1 MDDFLKDSTPDERE
15 ALFNSL
21 NEDLLQV
28 FNEDTVNLDAEFKFP
43 LSHEAENEVEGED
56 RIRFLEEIGR
66 GGMKVIHKCEVEN
79 SGRVLAIATL
89 RDQSDPK
96 LIERFLKEAKITRM
110 LDHENIVKVYDSGLS
125 TARGPYIAMKYS
137 EGLSLSEILQEISLG
152 NEELIAQFPLYKRL
166 EVFEKVAS
174 AIDYAHHEGVVHLDI
189 KPENVLV
196 EQSGRILVCDWGL
209 ARILPEFE
217 TVENF
222 ALSSISGIYAK
233 GSPGYMA
240 PEQIVQNE
248 KTIETDIYQLGGLLY
263 SILFY
268 RSPVE
273 GENVDEILEKTVA
286 GQLDL
291 PPESQENDLIK
302 LIRRALAINPSE
314 RFHSVAN
321 MMGAYR
327 QISST
332 FLELERRQEI
342 ILRKKIKRYRNDA
355 VKYKRMA
362 SKTKKEVWLL
372 SVVVALLLVILGI
385 GLIRQKGYE
394 QILPDYIESSQNF
407 SENEEEIDAENSYYK
422 ILKK

>member
-15 ALFNSL
+15 ALFDSL

-28 FNEDTVNLDAEFKFP
+28 FDEDTINLDAEFQFP
-43 LSHEAENEVEGED
+43 LSYEAENEEEGED

-66 GGMKVIHKCEVEN
+66 GGMKVIHKCEVEKN
-79 SGRVLAIATL
+79 GQILAIATL
-89 RDQSDPK
+89 KDQLDPK
-96 LIERFLKEAKITRM
+96 AIERFLKEAKITKM

-125 TARGPYIAMKYS
+125 VARGPYIAMKYS
-137 EGLSLSEILQEISLG
+137 EGMSLSEILQEISLG
-152 NEELIAQFPLYKRL
+152 SEELIAAYPLNKRL
-166 EVFEKVAS
+166 EIFEKVAA

-189 KPENVLV
+189 KPENILV
-196 EQSGRILVCDWGL
+196 SKRGKVLVCDWGL

-217 TVENF
+217 TAANY
-222 ALSSISGIYAK
+222 ALSSISGVYAK

-273 GENVDEILEKTVA
+273 GEDVDEILEKTVA
-286 GQLDL
+286 GELDL
-291 PPESQENDLIK
+291 PPESNENDLIK
-302 LIRRALAINPSE
+302 LIRRALAVNPSE
-314 RFHSVAN
+314 RFYSVAN

-342 ILRKKIKRYRNDA
+342 IFRNKIKRYRNGA

-362 SKTKKEVWLL
+362 SKTKKEVWFLI
-372 SVVVALLLVILGI
+372 VVVALLLVVLGI
-385 GLIRQKGYE
+385 GLIRQRGYE
-394 QILPDYIESSQNF
+394 QILPDYVESSQVF